1 MKKNRVISIIAI
13 IALLLILAVAGI
25 FAYLTSTDTASNKF
39 TVGKVTI
46 DLKEDSWDDAPDTDN
61 DGVPDFAENIV
72 PNQTIAKDPKIKNTG
87 ENPAY
92 VYLKVTVPVKK
103 VVVANS
109 DGTVSSR
116 TPVDTELFT
125 YTKKTGWTEIE
136 SERGEVKDSSN
147 NVTAH
152 TYVYYY
158 NTALEK
164 NAETTTLF
172 DTVTFVNVID
182 NQVDAPGNYHVDV
195 DAYAIQSNNLSGN
208 PTIPAAYSIYV
219 NQNNN

>member
-46 DLKEDSWDDAPDTDN
+46 DLKEDSWDNAPDTDN

-92 VYLKVTVPVKK
+92 VYLKVTVPVKN
-103 VVVANS
+103 VVVANP
-109 DGTVSSR
+109 DGTKKAKA
-116 TPVDTELFT
+116 DTELFT
-125 YTKKTGWTEIE
+125 YTKKSGWVEL
-136 SERGEVKDSSN
+136 ERGEVKDSSN

-158 NTALEK
+158 DGVLEK
-164 NAETTTLF
+164 NAETPTLF
-172 DTVTFVNVID
+172 DNVTFANVID
-182 NQVDAPGNYHVDV
+182 GQIDAPGNYQVEV
-195 DAYAIQSNNLSGN
+195 EAYAIQSNNLSGN
-208 PTIPAAYSIYV
+208 PTIQNAYSIYV
-219 NQNNN
+219 NQNNNNN